1 MLPRRLSPRYLVHSS
16 RSMFAIKQTKDSI
29 DEKREDQSTISGRE
43 ASVAVRAMEQVMED
57 HGLLLGLGE
66 VVP

>member
-1 MLPRRLSPRYLVHSS
+1 
-16 RSMFAIKQTKDSI
+16 MFAIKQTKDSI